1 MRHVGTASLV
11 AFVILA
17 PALAACF
24 DTDFGASHGRYDVE
38 AALVESSCG
47 QGYTTP
53 DTADFAVELFSGEF
67 DVVWRVGDGQ
77 PLRGEEREDGA
88 WEFVQE
94 ASVAVSTPDGQAT
107 DCVLL
112 QRETLV
118 LEGVPEALPEDGQS
132 PFEPGDVAFE
142 GTSVVEISPLAGA
155 DCRVV
160 LAAFGGAFSALP
172 CTVDFT
178 LEGAAR

>member
-1 MRHVGTASLV
+1 MRHAGRAALV

-17 PALAACF
+17 PALAACLE
-24 DTDFGASHGRYDVE
+24 TDLGASHGRYMVE
-38 AALVESSCG
+38 AALVENACG

-53 DTADFAVELFSGEF
+53 DTLDLSVELFSDEL
-67 DVVWRVGDGQ
+67 DVIWRVGDAL
-77 PLRGEEREDGA
+77 PLRGEERDDGT

-94 ASVAVSTPDGQAT
+94 ATLPVSTPTGQAT
-107 DCVLL
+107 DCVLV

-118 LEGVPEALPEDGQS
+118 LEGVHEELEEGGQA
-132 PFEPGDVAFE
+132 PFAPGDVVFE
-142 GTSVVEISPLAGA
+142 GTNVIDIEPAVGS

-160 LAAFGGAFSALP
+160 LAAFGGGFSALP
-172 CTVDFT
+172 CAVDYT